1 MCEFK
6 KGDKIIC
13 VNTDNH
19 PELIKDKIYEVE
31 KPNGDFVYLKG
42 CKYGYFTFLFRKKCE
57 YCYKDSELYND
68 HNNSHSVIL
77 KMTKFPNNKTK
88 LGIDL
93 YCGSEETNFLD
104 YIDINY
110 CPMCGRKLGGSM
122 KILEH
127 GNFYKENKIIKCI
140 CGCKFEY
147 EQSDIMTD
155 TSLAYTTSPEQYKRY
170 VRCPECDAK
179 TELGTTYVH
188 SITQR
193 Y

>member
-93 YCGSEETNFLD
+93 YCGSEETSFLD

-110 CPMCGRKLGGSM
+110 CPMCGRKLGG
-122 KILEH
+122 LNNE
-127 GNFYKENKIIKCI
+127 
-140 CGCKFEY
+140 
-147 EQSDIMTD
+147 
-155 TSLAYTTSPEQYKRY
+155 
-170 VRCPECDAK
+170 
-179 TELGTTYVH
+179 
-188 SITQR
+188 
-193 Y
+193 